1 MKHFYRIISSLIL
14 LLSTNVAIA
23 QYCTPL
29 YDTAN
34 CSTGSQDYI
43 NSFSTSGGVT
53 NISNLASGCT
63 TTGTSLNYKYY
74 SGTGYTVTEQ
84 QGGSFNLSLTITT
97 AFAQGVIVWADW
109 NHDFLFDSLTERIYS
124 GTNTLIAGGTAT
136 ATVTVPN
143 NAYVGTTRIRARVVY
158 GVINFGACSKYT
170 YGEVEDYQM
179 NITSASS
186 LAPVAN
192 FSVSSLTVNTG
203 GTLSFTD
210 LSTNAPTAWSWSFPG
225 GTPSTSNLQNPVVV
239 YNTPGTYSVTLT
251 VANAAGSN
259 FITATNYITVTNSSY
274 CLPSNPPCSGTD
286 YISNVTIS
294 NTTLNNSSTCSGTTT
309 SYSSY
314 PATGSTTATLYTNTS
329 YSLSVTSTSISI
341 ISAWIDF
348 DQSGTFDASE
358 WTQVTTLT
366 SIGVPA
372 QVSFLV
378 PSTALTGITTM
389 RIRSRAN
396 GNPNGSANA
405 CSSFGTG
412 ETEDYQINIASNI
425 SAPPVAN
432 FSVSSVTVNTGGT
445 LSFTDLSTNS
455 PTAWFWSFPG
465 GTPSFSSLQNP
476 TVVYNTPGTYS
487 VTLTSTNA
495 AGSNNITATNF
506 ITVTSSSYCIPTN
519 PACNTIDY
527 ISNVSFL
534 NTTLNNFSTCTGT
547 SSSYSS
553 FPASGSTT
561 ATLNTNSAYI
571 LSVTSISTSIISV
584 WIDYDQSGTFD
595 ATEWTQVTT
604 LNTANIASQ
613 VPILIP
619 STALTGVTTMRIRS
633 RANANANGA
642 TDACTTFGSGETED
656 YQITIANPAAAP
668 AANFS
673 ANFTTI
679 SVGGSTNF
687 TDLSSNVPTSWS
699 WSFPGGTP
707 STSVAQNPTNIVYN
721 TPGCY
726 TVTLTAT
733 NALGSNSVSSTCYI
747 NVLPAGQQYCLP
759 NPTNGTASGDFING
773 VQINTLSNLATGSN
787 TGPSYSYYNSFSTD
801 LYGGSTYALSVQNG
815 TWATDTIAVWIDYNG
830 DGDFADAGEKID
842 QISTT
847 TANTYYTM
855 NITIPTGASGGY
867 KIMRVRLIDNSA
879 ALTNADPCTDYLYG
893 ETEDYI
899 VNIIQSAP
907 PVASFT
913 SDVLNVTTGGTVNYY
928 DISTNSPTSWFWSFP
943 GGSPSTSTLQSPLVV
958 YNTPGCYAVTLTA
971 SNAFGTN
978 TTTTTCYVQVTNGS
992 IYCTTNLHSVD
1003 CSGGY
1008 INTVAITGTTLNA
1021 ANTGCSSGSELGYVQ
1036 WNPTGAGTASL
1047 TKGQTYTF
1055 NVTTSVSSIISVWID
1070 YNQNGIFESTEWK
1083 QISTASTANV
1093 AASNTINIPTSA
1105 LTGSTRMRVRSRNAG
1120 AANASTDACTLFGS
1134 GETEDYIIQIQN
1146 NSTVAPVAAF
1156 TANTTTI
1163 NVGQSVTFTDL
1174 SINSPTSWSW
1184 SFAGGTPTSSTT
1196 QNPTIT
1202 YNNPGTY
1209 SVSLTATNAVGSN
1222 TTTQTSYITVLNAIQ
1237 YVGMGSSANVYTA
1250 LVEQSN
1256 SLTANQ
1262 DLNMIMFTRRKN
1274 TGDAGNSGYV
1284 QSSYSINGGLAFD
1297 SSLTIISNATNLS
1310 RYPSGAIFNTSGNT
1324 VATNAFSV
1332 VSGPF
1337 TTSAGAWAGNYFGSS
1352 KINNTLNNQLFYT
1365 NTALPAGQIK
1375 SDFAR
1380 YGIEANSAFVSV
1392 CGGRFLDV
1400 NGTTNATSGFSG
1412 AVLHKGVYSAVT
1424 SQFTWTPKYVRHSF
1438 SHSTL
1443 DNSALAISTPLAAWS
1458 NNGTIG
1464 YLVFMGVD
1472 SVGFNNGS
1480 NKRFQPI
1487 VYKSTNSGTTWTQM
1501 TLTNYSNLTNINSFL
1516 TPTTSGTKAAAF
1528 LTTHGWDVTVDATNN
1543 LHIAA
1548 VIGSHSTENVDS
1560 LSYYYNA
1567 APKYVYDIYT
1577 TSTGWNAL
1585 LLDTITTDEVDAAT
1599 SAWQASDG
1607 SGGSAWGS
1615 RLQISKSSDGNRIFY
1630 GWVDTDPSY
1639 ASATNTN
1646 PDINLKG
1653 YNVQTN
1659 LLTPTRNFTK
1669 NTFFGGKAFFHYIS
1683 NITLKTGTTYTIPG
1697 SLVSSRSNTYD
1708 ATAAVQ
1714 HWYVKNMQFTDN
1726 DFTITPT
1733 QGSVATLPN
1742 ASFTQ
1747 SAIDICAAGSI
1758 NFTNTST
1765 NATTY
1770 SWTFPG
1776 GNPSTST
1783 AQNPTS
1789 NWNLPGTYT
1798 ITLTATNANGSS
1810 TATQT
1815 ITVNALPT
1823 ANAGADAVICA
1834 GSSAQI
1840 GSSPIANAQYGWS
1853 PTTGLNNANTSNPI
1867 ANPTTTTVY
1876 TVTTFANGCSASD
1889 VVVVTVNAKPIVNLG
1904 ADVNICNGSTTS
1916 LNAGNQGSSFAWTPT
1931 TGLSSSNT
1939 QTVVASPTATTT
1951 YVVTVTNSNGCSASD
1966 NITVNVSSVS
1976 ANAGQDV
1983 TICAGSNTT
1992 LTATGGTTYSW
2003 SPSTGLSST
2012 TGATVTASPTQ
2023 TTTYTVTATSNGCTA
2038 TDQVIVNV
2046 NSVSANA
2053 GADAV
2058 ICAGSSAQIGSS
2070 PIANAQYGWSPTTGL
2085 NNANTSNPIA
2095 NPTTTTVYTVTTFAN
2110 GCSASDVVV
2119 VTVNAKP
2126 IVNLGADVNICNGS
2140 TTSLNAGN
2148 QGSSFAWTPTTGLS
2162 SSNTQTVVASPTAT
2176 TTYVVTVTNSNGCSA
2191 SDNIAVNV
2199 NSVSANAGQDVTICA
2214 GSNTTLTATGGAT
2227 YSWSPSTGLSSTTG
2241 ASVTASPT
2249 QTTTYT
2255 VTATNNGC
2263 TATDQVIVNV
2273 NSVSANAG
2281 ADATIC
2287 PGSSTQLLATG
2298 GTSYSWSPS
2307 AGLSSTSISNPIA
2320 TPTTTTTYTVT
2331 VTNGSCTA
2339 TDAVIVNVNGVV
2351 ANAGIDQNVCL
2362 GSSSQLNATGGST
2375 YSWSPSTGLS
2385 NVSIAN
2391 PIATPSVTTTYT
2403 VTVSNNGCSN
2413 TDQVTVTVNTSS
2425 ANAGNDVTICAGN
2438 SVQLGATGGVS
2449 YSWSPSTGL
2458 SNASAANPI
2467 ASPTQTTTYLVTA
2480 TSGTCVT
2487 TDFVTVTVAS
2497 NLTVNAGTDQTLCSG
2512 QTLQMNAVGGAQ
2524 YSWSPTTGLSNSN
2537 IANPIANPTT
2547 TTTYTVTTFSGT
2559 CSSTDQ
2565 VTITVVP
2572 GITANA
2578 GADIT
2583 LCNGAS
2589 SSLNATGGTTY
2600 SWSPATGLTNSNIA
2614 NPVAFPTTTTTY
2626 VVTATTAGCSD
2637 VDTLV
2642 VTVGN
2647 ATANAGIDVA
2657 LCAGQNTSLN
2667 ASGGTSYS
2675 WSPTTGLSNPN
2686 VSNPIATPSATTT
2699 YTVTVTSGICTA
2711 TDNITITLSSVS
2723 VNAGQDVQICNGSSA
2738 NLNALGSGATTYTWT
2753 PTTGISNPSISN
2765 PVAAPTTSTLYTITV
2780 TDGLCSA
2787 SDNINV
2793 VVNPNPT
2800 TPVITD
2806 NSGTLTT
2813 GSAAGYQWLLNGNI
2827 IPGANTQQYMPV
2839 QNGSYSVVI
2848 TNGNG
2853 CTATSSVYS
2862 VLTVGIEDSKLTT
2875 ENVVMYP
2882 NPTSAEITIK
2892 VDFYRSEMAQIEI
2905 IDMLGKSVVEVEN
2918 GTVAPGFIKTV
2929 DVSSLNSG
2937 VYFLRIKTD
2946 NQNIVKKLI
2955 KE

>member
-1966 NITVNVSSVS
+1966 NI
-1976 ANAGQDV
+1976 
-1983 TICAGSNTT
+1983 
-1992 LTATGGTTYSW
+1992 
-2003 SPSTGLSST
+2003 
-2012 TGATVTASPTQ
+2012 
-2023 TTTYTVTATSNGCTA
+2023 
-2038 TDQVIVNV
+2038 
-2046 NSVSANA
+2046 
-2053 GADAV
+2053 
-2058 ICAGSSAQIGSS
+2058 
-2070 PIANAQYGWSPTTGL
+2070 
-2085 NNANTSNPIA
+2085 
-2095 NPTTTTVYTVTTFAN
+2095 
-2110 GCSASDVVV
+2110 
-2119 VTVNAKP
+2119 
-2126 IVNLGADVNICNGS
+2126 
-2140 TTSLNAGN
+2140 
-2148 QGSSFAWTPTTGLS
+2148 
-2162 SSNTQTVVASPTAT
+2162 
-2176 TTYVVTVTNSNGCSA
+2176 
-2191 SDNIAVNV
+2191 AVNV

>member
-34 CSTGSQDYI
+34 CTTGSQDYI

-74 SGTGYTVTEQ
+74 SGTGFTLTEQ
-84 QGGSFNLSLTITT
+84 QGGSFNLSLTITP

-109 NHDFLFDSLTERIYS
+109 NHDFLFDSLSERIYS
-124 GTNTLIAGGTAT
+124 STTTLIAGGTAT
-136 ATVTVPN
+136 ATVTVPT
-143 NAYVGTTRIRARVVY
+143 NAYIGTTRIRARAVY
-158 GVINFGACSKYT
+158 GNFNFGACSRYT

-179 NITSASS
+179 NITAASAA
-186 LAPVAN
+186 APVAN

-210 LSTNAPTAWSWSFPG
+210 LSTNSPTAWSWSFPG
-225 GTPSTSNLQNPVVV
+225 GTPSTSTAQNPTVS

-259 FITATNYITVTNSSY
+259 FITATNYITVSNSSY
-274 CLPSNPPCSGTD
+274 CLPSNPPCSGTG
-286 YISNVTIS
+286 YISNTTIF

-329 YSLSVTSTSISI
+329 YSLSVTSTAISI
-341 ISAWIDF
+341 ISAWIDY

-358 WTQVTTLT
+358 WTQVTTLN

-389 RIRSRAN
+389 RIRTRAN
-396 GNPNGSANA
+396 GNSNGPNDA
-405 CSSFGTG
+405 CTAFASG
-412 ETEDYQINIASNI
+412 ETEDYQINIASN
-425 SAPPVAN
+425 
-432 FSVSSVTVNTGGT
+432 
-445 LSFTDLSTNS
+445 
-455 PTAWFWSFPG
+455 
-465 GTPSFSSLQNP
+465 
-476 TVVYNTPGTYS
+476 
-487 VTLTSTNA
+487 TS
-495 AGSNNITATNF
+495 
-506 ITVTSSSYCIPTN
+506 
-519 PACNTIDY
+519 
-527 ISNVSFL
+527 
-534 NTTLNNFSTCTGT
+534 
-547 SSSYSS
+547 
-553 FPASGSTT
+553 
-561 ATLNTNSAYI
+561 
-571 LSVTSISTSIISV
+571 
-584 WIDYDQSGTFD
+584 
-595 ATEWTQVTT
+595 
-604 LNTANIASQ
+604 
-613 VPILIP
+613 
-619 STALTGVTTMRIRS
+619 
-633 RANANANGA
+633 
-642 TDACTTFGSGETED
+642 
-656 YQITIANPAAAP
+656 AAP
-668 AANFS
+668 VANFS

-679 SVGGSTNF
+679 SAGGSTNF
-687 TDLSSNVPTSWS
+687 TNLSTNNPTVWS

-707 STSVAQNPTNIVYN
+707 STSNAQNPTNIVYN

-726 TVTLTAT
+726 TVTLIVT
-733 NALGSNSVSSTCYI
+733 NASGSNTISNTCYI
-747 NVLPAGQQYCLP
+747 NVLAAGQQYCLP
-759 NPTNGTASGDFING
+759 NPTNGTNGGDYINS
-773 VQINTLSNLATGSN
+773 VTLNTLSNVGTGSA
-787 TGPSYSYYNSFSTD
+787 GGVSYTYYNTISTD
-801 LYGGSTYALSVQNG
+801 LYGGSLYTISVENG
-815 TWATDTIAVWIDYNG
+815 TYATDTIAAWIDYNG

-847 TANTYYTM
+847 AANSTY
-855 NITIPTGASGGY
+855 NINFTVPTNVTGGY
-867 KIMRVRLIDNSA
+867 KLMRIRLVDNST
-879 ALTNADPCTDYLYG
+879 ALTNVDPCTDYLYG

-913 SDVLNVTTGGTVNYY
+913 SDVLNVAVGGTVNYY
-928 DISTNSPTSWFWSFP
+928 DISTNTPTSWFWSFP
-943 GGSPSTSTLQSPLVV
+943 GGSPSTSTSQNPSVF
-958 YNTPGCYAVTLTA
+958 YTTPGCYAVTLTA
-971 SNAFGTN
+971 TNAFGTN
-978 TTTTTCYVQVTNGS
+978 TTTTTCYVQVTSGS
-992 IYCTTNLHSVD
+992 VYCTTNLHSVD

-1036 WNPTGAGTASL
+1036 WNPTGAGTATL

-1055 NVTTSVSSIISVWID
+1055 NATTSVSSIISVWID

-1083 QISTASTANV
+1083 QISTASTNNV

-1105 LTGSTRMRVRSRNAG
+1105 LTGSTRMRVRIRNTG

-1146 NSTVAPVAAF
+1146 AATAAPIAAF
-1156 TANTTTI
+1156 TANSTII

-1174 SINSPTSWSW
+1174 SGNTPTSWSW
-1184 SFAGGTPTSSTT
+1184 TFAGGTPASSTT

-1202 YNNPGTY
+1202 YNTPGTY
-1209 SVSLTATNAVGSN
+1209 TVSLTVTNAVGFN
-1222 TTTQTSYITVLNAIQ
+1222 TSTQTSYITVLNAIQ
-1237 YVGMGSSANVYTA
+1237 YAGMGSSANVYTA
-1250 LVEQSN
+1250 LIEQSN
-1256 SLTANQ
+1256 CLTANQ
-1262 DLNMIMFTRRKN
+1262 DLSMIMFTRRKN
-1274 TGDAGNSGYV
+1274 TGDAGNSGYI

-1352 KINNTLNNQLFYT
+1352 KINNTFNNQLFYN
-1365 NTALPAGQIK
+1365 NTALPVGQIK

-1412 AVLHKGVYSAVT
+1412 AVLHKGLYSAVT

-1438 SHSTL
+1438 SRSTV
-1443 DNSALAISTPLAAWS
+1443 DNSALAVTTPLAAWS

-1472 SVGFNNGS
+1472 SVGFSNGS

-1487 VYKSTNSGTTWTQM
+1487 VYKSTNSGNTWTQM

-1516 TPTTSGTKAAAF
+1516 TPTSSGTKAAAF

-1548 VIGSHSTENVDS
+1548 VIGSHSTEDVDS
-1560 LSYYYNA
+1560 LTYYYNTL
-1567 APKYVYDIYT
+1567 PKYVYDIYT

-1585 LLDTITTDEVDAAT
+1585 LLDTITTEEVDAAT

-1607 SGGSAWGS
+1607 SGGSGWGS
-1615 RLQISKSSDGNRIFY
+1615 RLQISRTSDGNRIFY

-1708 ATAAVQ
+1708 AIAPVQ

-1770 SWTFPG
+1770 SWSFPG

-1876 TVTTFANGCSASD
+1876 TVTIFANGCSASD

-1939 QTVVASPTATTT
+1939 QTVVASPSATTT

-2012 TGATVTASPTQ
+2012 TGASVTASPTQ

-2053 GADAV
+2053 GADA
-2058 ICAGSSAQIGSS
+2058 
-2070 PIANAQYGWSPTTGL
+2070 
-2085 NNANTSNPIA
+2085 
-2095 NPTTTTVYTVTTFAN
+2095 TV
-2110 GCSASDVVV
+2110 
-2119 VTVNAKP
+2119 
-2126 IVNLGADVNICNGS
+2126 
-2140 TTSLNAGN
+2140 
-2148 QGSSFAWTPTTGLS
+2148 
-2162 SSNTQTVVASPTAT
+2162 
-2176 TTYVVTVTNSNGCSA
+2176 
-2191 SDNIAVNV
+2191 
-2199 NSVSANAGQDVTICA
+2199 
-2214 GSNTTLTATGGAT
+2214 
-2227 YSWSPSTGLSSTTG
+2227 
-2241 ASVTASPT
+2241 
-2249 QTTTYT
+2249 
-2255 VTATNNGC
+2255 
-2263 TATDQVIVNV
+2263 
-2273 NSVSANAG
+2273 
-2281 ADATIC
+2281 C

-2339 TDAVIVNVNGVV
+2339 TDAVVVNVNGVV

-2467 ASPTQTTTYLVTA
+2467 ASPTQTITYLLTA
-2480 TSGTCVT
+2480 TSGACVT

-2512 QTLQMNAVGGAQ
+2512 QSLQMNAAGGAQ
-2524 YSWSPTTGLSNSN
+2524 YSWSPATGLSNSN
-2537 IANPIANPTT
+2537 IANPIANPTA

-2686 VSNPIATPSATTT
+2686 VSNPIATPSSTTT

-2723 VNAGQDVQICNGSSA
+2723 VNAGQDVQICNGSST

-2765 PVAAPTTSTLYTITV
+2765 PVAAPTTNTLYTITV

-2813 GSAAGYQWLLNGNI
+2813 GSAVGYQWLLNGNI
-2827 IPGANTQQYMPV
+2827 IPGANTQQYVPV

-2875 ENVVMYP
+2875 ENVAMYP
-2882 NPTSAEITIK
+2882 NPTSAELTIK